1 MRFWGKTI
9 PEGEM
14 ESERT
19 WLLQDIYSG
28 HGEPVFHPQ
37 SACERYR

>member
-19 WLLQDIYSG
+19 WLLQDIYAG